1 MEAKTGAKAKGGKNP
16 EPKDKQFFVVPVTD
30 CAVVEAP
37 DEKAASRAVAADS
50 NFAGKLLVL
59 ECDYG
64 EIHAVTHRVEVKGVN
79 VADYLKGL
87 SQNSSDGS
95 GESES
100 DGGS

>member
-16 EPKDKQFFVVPVTD
+16 EPKDKQFFVVPVVN

-37 DEKAASRAVAADS
+37 DEKSAVRAIAAED

-64 EIHAVTHRVEVKGVN
+64 EIHAVTHRIEVKGVN

-87 SQNSSDGS
+87 SQNSSDAAD
-95 GESES
+95 EKES